1 LYLHHGF
8 LVIFVCRFSHLN
20 YYNINKS
27 IKLIYTCHAHVGTL
41 LPSAL
46 FGWCVKSYTM
56 VKKGWSSIH
65 PIWKVAAHLLG
76 RRVLSSERW
85 FGNDWSFYSYLLS
98 LSLSLSLSHMPRYT
112 CRALTNSIVSS
123 SLYLFWVW
131 SLFFWF
137 LFLLDFMLF

>member
-1 LYLHHGF
+1 MLGRVFLYLHHGF

-85 FGNDWSFYSYLLS
+85 FGNDWSVYSS
-98 LSLSLSLSHMPRYT
+98 LSLSLSLSCLGIHVELWQIQLCPLV
-112 CRALTNSIVSS
+112 CICFGFG
-123 SLYLFWVW
+123 LY
-131 SLFFWF
+131 FF
-137 LFLLDFMLF
+137 DFYFC

>member
-27 IKLIYTCHAHVGTL
+27 IKLIYTCHAHVDTL

-46 FGWCVKSYTM
+46 FGWCVEAYTM
-56 VKKGWSSIH
+56 VKKGWLPIH
-65 PIWKVAAHLLG
+65 PIWKVAGHLLG

-85 FGNDWSFYSYLLS
+85 FDHDWSFYSYRLSRSLS
-98 LSLSLSLSHMPRYT
+98 LSLSLSLSHSCLGIHIELWQIQLCPLV
-112 CRALTNSIVSS
+112 CICFGFG
-123 SLYLFWVW
+123 LYSF
-131 SLFFWF
+131 
-137 LFLLDFMLF
+137 DFYFC